1 MLDSNSERLRGYG
14 LLVLRIV
21 VGVTFFAH
29 GWLKFHGM
37 GIAGTTGFFTNL
49 GIPVPALTAWVVV
62 LVEMFG
68 GLALILGIF
77 TLPAGL
83 LLAADMIGV
92 LVFAKHDAS
101 FIGPKSYELELN
113 LLTASLAVALSGP
126 GTFSLAQLLRGKQA
140 SQS

>member
-1 MLDSNSERLRGYG
+1 MVSDSARLRGFG

-37 GIAGTTGFFTNL
+37 GMPGTTGFFTSL
-49 GIPVPALTAWVVV
+49 GIPNAALLAWVVV
-62 LVEMFG
+62 LVEMLG
-68 GLALILGIF
+68 GIALILGIF

-83 LLAADMIGV
+83 LLTVDMIGV
-92 LVFAKHDAS
+92 LLTAKRGAS
-101 FIGPKSYELELN
+101 LIGPKSYELELN
-113 LLTASLAVALSGP
+113 LLAAAFALALAGP
-126 GTFSLAQLLRGKQA
+126 GMFSLSQLLRGKQS